1 MLVNGAGFGKE
12 VALRLRLLTVPVL
25 GRAMSR
31 RVTPSGIRMI
41 EHLNFA
47 NPDLATPMRIKHA
60 LAIAAQPGT
69 VQVVWETGQGL
80 ASARRGIGSRWRE
93 SLLRKVAADEPS
105 LVVWGDRDRAPRTT
119 TSTRLD
125 AACLV
130 RPAICS
136 RAWVTYLR
144 PRRPTRSPT
153 WCASSQAPSRPGLV
167 ANARPPSRVTGRR
180 MLANK
185 SPVARAPVTHDKG
198 NAPWRAE
205 YSEVLGKRRTLDWL
219 GRVVR
224 LPDRASDECHRARTL
239 ATTSHG
245 VYTLQP

>member
-12 VALRLRLLTVPVL
+12 VALPLRLLTVPVL

-105 LVVWGDRDRAPRTT
+105 LVVWGDQDRVLPYHH
-119 TSTRLD
+119 LD
-125 AACLV
+125 EARRCLPGASSHLFAGVGHIPQTETPHAFADLV
-130 RPAICS
+130 REFPGTVPTGARGERTPAVPGHGAPDARQQVAGCKGS
-136 RAWVTYLR
+136 RD
-144 PRRPTRSPT
+144 TR
-153 WCASSQAPSRPGLV
+153 
-167 ANARPPSRVTGRR
+167 
-180 MLANK
+180 
-185 SPVARAPVTHDKG
+185 
-198 NAPWRAE
+198 
-205 YSEVLGKRRTLDWL
+205 
-219 GRVVR
+219 
-224 LPDRASDECHRARTL
+224 
-239 ATTSHG
+239 
-245 VYTLQP
+245 